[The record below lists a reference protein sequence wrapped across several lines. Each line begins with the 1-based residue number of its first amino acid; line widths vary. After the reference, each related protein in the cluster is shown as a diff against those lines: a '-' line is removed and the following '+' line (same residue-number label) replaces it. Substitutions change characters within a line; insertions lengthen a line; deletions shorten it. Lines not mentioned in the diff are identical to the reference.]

1 MATTYVLP
9 LATTTLNIFL
19 WLNFYLPSFLPVLC
33 SVMLGFAFLSLCRVL
48 LWYIFIFYLPI
59 TSNSAAAI
67 NVWNE
72 GASADTSQ
80 LYLPDVGIAT
90 ASSTTWLSFE
100 DVRCEERENEIGKK
114 SKKSSAHKDESNLYM
129 IHIHIY
135 MSI

>member
-1 MATTYVLP
+1 
-9 LATTTLNIFL
+9 
-19 WLNFYLPSFLPVLC
+19 
-33 SVMLGFAFLSLCRVL
+33 MLGFAFLSLCRVL

-114 SKKSSAHKDESNLYM
+114 SKKSSAYKDESNLYM

>member
-19 WLNFYLPSFLPVLC
+19 WFNFYLLSFLLVLC
-33 SVMLGFAFLSLCRVL
+33 SVVLGFAFLSLCRVL
-48 LWYIFIFYLPI
+48 LWNIFIFYLPI

-100 DVRCEERENEIGKK
+100 DVRCEERERDREEK
-114 SKKSSAHKDESNLYM
+114 
-129 IHIHIY
+129 
-135 MSI
+135 